1 MYRCIVCYSFLAFL
15 SACGG
20 GSSSNGGMNEELR
33 GERADSCISERGVD
47 NADMTS
53 TTDYINSCNY
63 DVNVRDFPNLPVIL
77 VTANSTVTVPG
88 VQVFVGACRAPSF
101 PVEGGTI
108 DSYLCSIL

>member
-1 MYRCIVCYSFLAFL
+1 MHKYLAGCFFFVFL

-20 GSSSNGGMNEELR
+20 GSSSNGGMSEQAR
-33 GERADSCISERGVD
+33 GERADNCITEQVIED
-47 NADMTS
+47 ANQTS

-77 VTANSTVTVPG
+77 VPANSSVTVPG

-101 PVEGGTI
+101 PEEGGTI
-108 DSYLCSIL
+108 NSYMCSVI